1 MLCYVYYVSELH
13 KYGGGLVEEGG
24 DYSSSLP
31 PEPKQPGGLPPKA
44 TPETMAV
51 PVLSAPVTDVFHLGA
66 GVPSQRPS
74 VLAPKP
80 GRPLQKW
87 KGPDKIS
94 KIYGDWID
102 DLE

>member
-1 MLCYVYYVSELH
+1 M
-13 KYGGGLVEEGG
+13 EEGG
-24 DYSSSLP
+24 DSCAVPTEPTQPSSM
-31 PEPKQPGGLPPKA
+31 PPKA
-44 TPETMAV
+44 TPDTMVAPALSV
-51 PVLSAPVTDVFHLGA
+51 PTTDVFHMGA

-74 VLAPKP
+74 IAAPKP
-80 GRPLQKW
+80 GQRPFQKW